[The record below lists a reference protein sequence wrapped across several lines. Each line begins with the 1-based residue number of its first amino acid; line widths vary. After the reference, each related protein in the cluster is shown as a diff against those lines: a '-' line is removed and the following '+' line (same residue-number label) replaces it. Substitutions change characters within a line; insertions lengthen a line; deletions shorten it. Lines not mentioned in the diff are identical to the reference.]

1 MTGERLQVRGAAV
14 PEGQGLT
21 CWPDGFWRFDIDM
34 TECHANCI
42 HRRNNR
48 YKTTPAGR
56 LILNKSYAPACKT
69 GECNTG
75 NRVDETGRCLTF
87 EDWDTSPK
95 IKRAL
100 EETRKIDERKAI
112 REEFRR
118 VLCSGETA
126 KRIAVSG

>member
-1 MTGERLQVRGAAV
+1 MT
-14 PEGQGLT
+14 
-21 CWPDGFWRFDIDM
+21 D
-34 TECHANCI
+34 CHANCI
-42 HRRNNR
+42 YRRNNK

-56 LILNKSYAPACKT
+56 LILNKAYNPKQA

-75 NRVDETGRCLTF
+75 NTVDSTGRCLTF

-100 EETRKIDERKAI
+100 EETAKMDERKAV
-112 REEFRR
+112 REEFKW

-126 KRIAVSG
+126 KRIAVAG

>member
-1 MTGERLQVRGAAV
+1 
-14 PEGQGLT
+14 
-21 CWPDGFWRFDIDM
+21 M

-42 HRRNNR
+42 HRRNNK

-75 NRVDETGRCLTF
+75 NTVDNAGKCLTF
-87 EDWDTSPK
+87 EDWGTSPK

-100 EETRKIDERKAI
+100 EETRKMDERKAV

-118 VLCSGETA
+118 VLSSGETA
-126 KRIAVSG
+126 KHIAVSG

>member
-1 MTGERLQVRGAAV
+1 
-14 PEGQGLT
+14 
-21 CWPDGFWRFDIDM
+21 M

-42 HRRNNR
+42 HRRNNK

-56 LILNKSYAPACKT
+56 LILNKNYDPKQP
-69 GECNTG
+69 GLCNAN
-75 NRVDETGRCLTF
+75 NRVDNAGRCLTY
-87 EDWDTSPK
+87 EDWGTSPK

-100 EETRKIDERKAI
+100 EETRKMDERKALK
-112 REEFRR
+112 EEFRR